1 MSHYGSANSEEGTER
16 VGAVFKFTETTFT
29 SRVGISFISTSKA
42 CQHVDA
48 QIPAGTTLAS
58 LVRTAKDNWNTQVL
72 SKMETSEVHPVLS
85 CWFHQ
90 MLIEFPDGC
99 NYASVVLLFAL
110 WHAYYSVESY
120 G

>member
-1 MSHYGSANSEEGTER
+1 M
-16 VGAVFKFTETTFT
+16 GAVFKLTETTFT

-58 LVRTAKDNWNTQVL
+58 LVRAAKDNWNTQVL
-72 SKMETSEVHPVLS
+72 SKIETSEVHTVFLR
-85 CWFHQ
+85 WFHQ
-90 MLIEFPDGC
+90 MLIEFSDGC
-99 NYASVVLLFAL
+99 NYTSVALLFAL